1 MRRCWWISAPG
12 TGRRCKPGATI
23 QADNSPLMMEAIADI
38 AGKLAEITDQGIEPL
53 LKRVGERIDRVGD
66 RIESALPGLLSD
78 LQKTLAQA
86 NHATRLLERA
96 LGEENQ
102 QHLARLLANTEVTT
116 DNFAQISKELKQTRA
131 KIDKLLDQSNGLIDS
146 NRDDIRASIQDI
158 RGSMQEIRQ
167 SLKRVTVILQHFENT
182 GRNMSEFSRE
192 IRDNPSSLIQSSPPV
207 DQTKAKRK

>member
-1 MRRCWWISAPG
+1 
-12 TGRRCKPGATI
+12 
-23 QADNSPLMMEAIADI
+23 MMEAIADI

-66 RIESALPGLLSD
+66 RIESALPGLLND

-102 QHLARLLANTEVTT
+102 QHLTRLLANTEVTT
-116 DNFAQISKELKQTRA
+116 ENFAQISKELKQTRA